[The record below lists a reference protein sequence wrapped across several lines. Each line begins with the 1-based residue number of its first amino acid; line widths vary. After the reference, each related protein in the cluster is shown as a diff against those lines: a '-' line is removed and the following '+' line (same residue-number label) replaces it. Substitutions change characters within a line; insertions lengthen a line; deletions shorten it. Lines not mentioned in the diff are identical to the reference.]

1 MVGRLCMGRKI
12 STRMNADERGLGIS
26 MTTCEWKKKEH
37 GFSRIARMSRIFL
50 TGFGFASE
58 DEVSRLE
65 GELVSSGY
73 GWLVDY
79 SVGDICDGDSFAG
92 DICDGDS
99 FAGIRIEVY
108 EKDSDV
114 KIAEFENVNVMGGV
128 INK

>member
-26 MTTCEWKKKEH
+26 MTTCEWKKKER

-58 DEVSRLE
+58 DEVSLLE
-65 GELVSSGY
+65 GEWESAGY
-73 GWLVDY
+73 GGLVDY
-79 SVGDICDGDSFAG
+79 SVGDICDGDSFV
-92 DICDGDS
+92 
-99 FAGIRIEVY
+99 GIRIEVY